1 MHMAWDH
8 LAEWGKHT
16 ARGFRLA
23 FVRAPQIVP
32 APPLFVGLGQHVVNK
47 ALLPIYWLRLPC
59 GLVRKKPSGEPIL
72 SSGADGG
79 SRTRTGSPP
88 QDFKSCVSTSSTT
101 SARAARRRQATVPE
115 IVGRGNAVLICR
127 VPESRWS
134 RRPANSPYP
143 QRRRCHG
150 AARRYPSSGGASS
163 PRKTSAS
170 PGR

>member
-1 MHMAWDH
+1 
-8 LAEWGKHT
+8 
-16 ARGFRLA
+16 
-23 FVRAPQIVP
+23 
-32 APPLFVGLGQHVVNK
+32 
-47 ALLPIYWLRLPC
+47 
-59 GLVRKKPSGEPIL
+59 
-72 SSGADGG
+72 
-79 SRTRTGSPP
+79 
-88 QDFKSCVSTSSTT
+88 
-101 SARAARRRQATVPE
+101 VPE

-134 RRPANSPYP
+134 RRPASSPYP